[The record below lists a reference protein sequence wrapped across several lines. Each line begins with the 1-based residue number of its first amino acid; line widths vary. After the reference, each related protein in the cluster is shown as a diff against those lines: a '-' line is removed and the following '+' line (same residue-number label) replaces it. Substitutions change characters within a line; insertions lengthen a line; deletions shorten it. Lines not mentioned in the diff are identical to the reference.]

1 MMQHATKAEFSAAY
15 TGIVAVAVLNV
26 LPALAGILALDLG
39 WNAQTIGRFA
49 SADSIGSLVGTL
61 LASALMGRQSFRTL
75 TVAGLAVLALADVVS
90 GVFNS
95 ATLLVAA
102 RLVGGV
108 GGGLAMSISFAVFAV
123 TRPERG
129 IALWSIGQLVFGFF
143 AITTLP
149 ALTAALGWQTAFF
162 GLAVFV
168 IPGLILA
175 RHLPQKPTMQRADAS
190 ASRPRMTIGLP
201 VAIAIVGVGLFYCG
215 QGEFWP
221 YLEVVGLASGI
232 ARKSVEVSLS
242 VSAASAIAGST
253 LVLLAGRRFG
263 YTVPLLASFAV
274 TIAAI
279 LSIHS
284 ADPVVFRVAIAA
296 FTFAWPIF
304 AAYQFALIAARDPSA
319 RVAAFVTTANWAGL
333 VAGPLVAGQL
343 IESGIGG
350 SVRWLAI
357 ALDAT
362 ALCSVM
368 PLMRRH
374 RPQTA
379 ITARAET

>member
-1 MMQHATKAEFSAAY
+1 MHDATKAEFSAAY
-15 TGIVAVAVLNV
+15 TGIVAVAVSNV

-49 SADSIGSLVGTL
+49 AIDSIGSLFGTL
-61 LASALMGRQSFRTL
+61 LASALMGRRSFRTL

-90 GVFNS
+90 GVSNS
-95 ATLLVAA
+95 AALLVAA

-108 GGGLAMSISFAVFAV
+108 GGGLVMSISFAVFAV

-143 AITTLP
+143 AITALP
-149 ALTAALGWQTAFF
+149 RVTAALGWQTAFF
-162 GLAVFV
+162 ALAVFV
-168 IPGLILA
+168 VPGFLLA
-175 RHLPQKPTMQRADAS
+175 RYLPGRIQPARAS
-190 ASRPRMTIGLP
+190 ASTSRDAMGLRI
-201 VAIAIVGVGLFYCG
+201 AIAIVGVALFYCG

-232 ARKSVEVSLS
+232 ARQSVEMSLS
-242 VSAASAIAGST
+242 VSAASAVAGST
-253 LVLLAGRRFG
+253 LVLLAGKRFG
-263 YTVPLLASFAV
+263 YTMPLLASFAV

-279 LSIHS
+279 WSIHS
-284 ADPVVFRVAIAA
+284 ADPVVFRTAIAA

-304 AAYQFALIAARDPSA
+304 GAYQFALITAHDPSA

-343 IESGIGG
+343 IENGLGG
-350 SVRWLAI
+350 SVRWVAM

-362 ALCSVM
+362 ALCSVL
-368 PLMRRH
+368 PLVFRLRR
-374 RPQTA
+374 RTA
-379 ITARAET
+379 VPASAET